1 MRYLIPALISVL
13 SMAALSA
20 CASSAQPHQQ
30 GTSPRISSAC
40 PELEGY
46 PDCQNG
52 QMQYW

>member
-13 SMAALSA
+13 SLAALSA
-20 CASSAQPHQQ
+20 CASSAQPHEQS
-30 GTSPRISSAC
+30 TSTRVSSAC

-52 QMQYW
+52 QLQNW